1 MDLNNKVEKNCTA
14 GKLYCLYNEM
24 YQFYGDNVYKLGNS
38 KDIESRLNGY
48 TTSYIKPCELKL
60 ESVIFRNKDLA
71 ETLLFDMLKDHRIS
85 NSREFFKCDLSLIKE
100 KMKEVKQLFD
110 KHNDDTDLYQY
121 LEKTKIKIDSIFNKE
136 SILNAKDITNKEF
149 EALLYK
155 QKNNIVS
162 EAEKLSIEK
171 HCYKLNWG
179 QENINMDFMDFAHKK
194 THVLHNLKI
203 IYNENDSKFIS
214 IDPNY
219 IKYTDINKNKE
230 KIRLIKDF
238 MNILGYDN
246 LTEEKLIIRDDFQ
259 TNMTECIEKAELFT
273 KTKYTKKIFGLII
286 KKHVSIKSFLGFVN
300 SILNDFGLL
309 ISYIQ
314 KSKRLGKK
322 IVTINYYKLQ
332 QNKEFLKYI
341 NLKNI
346 FSKKV
351 LNLEHL

>member
-1 MDLNNKVEKNCTA
+1 MDLNNKAEKNCTA

-155 QKNNIVS
+155 QKNNIAT
-162 EAEKLSIEK
+162 EADKLSIEK

-179 QENINMDFMDFAHKK
+179 KENINMDFMDFAYRK
-194 THVLHNLKI
+194 THILLNLRL
-203 IYNENDSKFIS
+203 IYNGDDNNKLITIDS
-214 IDPNY
+214 NY
-219 IKYTDINKNKE
+219 IKYANMISKE
-230 KIRLIKDF
+230 KIRIIKDF
-238 MNILGYDN
+238 LNILGYN
-246 LTEEKLIIRDDFQ
+246 SLTEEKLIIKEDFQ

-273 KTKYTKKIFGLII
+273 NTKYTMPLFGMTKKTTNNIR
-286 KKHVSIKSFLGFVN
+286 SFLGFIN
-300 SILNDFGLL
+300 SILDNYGLT
-309 ISYIQ
+309 ISNVQ
-314 KSKRLGKK
+314 KNKRINKK
-322 IVTINYYKLQ
+322 HTSINYYKLHTISD
-332 QNKEFLKYI
+332 FLKYLKI
-341 NLKNI
+341 KNPFLENLV
-346 FSKKV
+346 V
-351 LNLEHL
+351 LLQN